1 MRRGG
6 RGFDRTQRVAD
17 LLQKELAQIL
27 LQEMS
32 DDRFKLVTITSVTVT
47 KDFSHAKIYIST
59 LEDDAERVKQIIHA
73 LNGAAKSI
81 RYSLAQRVDLR
92 VIPELKFVYDET
104 MAHGFKISSLI
115 DSAMKN
121 TKKSEE

>member
-47 KDFSHAKIYIST
+47 KDFSYAKIYIST
-59 LEDDAERVKQIIHA
+59 LEDNAERVKQIVHA